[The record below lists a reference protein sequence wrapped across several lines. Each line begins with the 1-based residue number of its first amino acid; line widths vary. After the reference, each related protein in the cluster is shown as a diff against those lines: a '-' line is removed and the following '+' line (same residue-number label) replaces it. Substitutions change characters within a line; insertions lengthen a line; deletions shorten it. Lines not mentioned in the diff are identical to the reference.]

1 MTRIMVD
8 VGDER
13 KVIEEE
19 RQNWLHRVLIA
30 LGADEEIISENTLEA
45 KQHISQLGLDVE
57 THSDGSIDIARLE
70 LSFVKV
76 PGKEGEI
83 PVETGRRFV
92 AQWMLPQLV
101 RIKEKPKDYYI
112 ITLREWA
119 LPFQMG

>member
-1 MTRIMVD
+1 MVD